1 MTYFIFT
8 SIDYNEMRI
17 GGRKIIL
24 FILSISHLIIVK
36 IFESSF
42 KKRNINVNNLLGY
55 RTPNSMKSTK
65 NWNIAQISF
74 IKHCK
79 KLGIIFTVIGI
90 FWSPIDLVFQKN
102 VISLIL
108 QCLVCLLL
116 FLLII
121 FFTEKDIKNLEK

>member
-1 MTYFIFT
+1 
-8 SIDYNEMRI
+8 
-17 GGRKIIL
+17 
-24 FILSISHLIIVK
+24 
-36 IFESSF
+36 
-42 KKRNINVNNLLGY
+42 
-55 RTPNSMKSTK
+55 MKSTK
-65 NWNIAQISF
+65 NWNIAQKSF